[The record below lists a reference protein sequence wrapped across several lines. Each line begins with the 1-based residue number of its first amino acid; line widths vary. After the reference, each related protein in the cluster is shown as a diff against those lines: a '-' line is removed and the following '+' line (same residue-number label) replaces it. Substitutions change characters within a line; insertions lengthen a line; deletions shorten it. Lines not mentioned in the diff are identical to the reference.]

1 MKVQL
6 VPLAARR
13 SGLDEDDAKQRSS
26 RDERPAHLSGHAP
39 VAEQS
44 KERRNYQNGCQHASS
59 RVQGNDHRIED
70 VGLGKCVEVTRGD
83 GQKNDEPRQNLT
95 RFV

>member
-1 MKVQL
+1 MEVQL

-13 SGLDEDDAKQRSS
+13 SGLDEHDAQQRSS
-26 RDERPAHLSGHAP
+26 RDQGPACLGGHAP

-44 KERRNYQNGCQHASS
+44 KERRNYQDGCQHASS
-59 RVQGNDHRIED
+59 RVQRNDHCIKD
-70 VGLGKCVEVTRGD
+70 VWLGKRVEITRGD
-83 GQKNDEPRQNLT
+83 GQKNDEPRKHLT